1 MSLDELTI
9 WSGTLLFAKFSAL
22 LLAAPMIG
30 TLVPVTVR
38 VFAAAV
44 LSWSLLPF
52 APGPDAVP
60 PDLAALALG
69 VASAAAAGLL
79 TGLAMQAVM
88 WAFQTAGNVLDLQVG
103 TGSAQLLNP
112 AVGAVSAPVGQFH
125 AVLGTV
131 LVFLTDSHHMVVQ
144 GLLRTPAP
152 TASGAFG
159 AVLGALEASTGAA
172 LLIAAPALCAT
183 VLIDVASALVARAV
197 PQAQPY
203 FIALPAKLGAGLL
216 IVALGLPGLAVV
228 AKALAEALSP
238 R

>member
-1 MSLDELTI
+1 MSLDELTV
-9 WSGTLLFAKFSAL
+9 WSGTLLFARFSAL

-44 LSWSLLPF
+44 LSWALLPF
-52 APGPDAVP
+52 AHGPDAVP
-60 PDLAALALG
+60 KDVVSLALG
-69 VASAAAAGLL
+69 VASSAAAGLL
-79 TGLAMQAVM
+79 TGLALQAVL

-103 TGSAQLLNP
+103 TGAAQLLNP
-112 AVGAVSAPVGQFH
+112 AVGTASAPVGQFH
-125 AVLGTV
+125 ALLGTV

-144 GLLRTPAP
+144 GLLQSPPP
-152 TASGAFG
+152 TSHGAFG
-159 AVLGALEASTGAA
+159 SVLGALEASTGAA

-203 FIALPAKLGAGLL
+203 FIALPAKLAAGLL
-216 IVALGLPGLAVV
+216 IVALGLPGLAIV
-228 AKALAEALSP
+228 AQGLARALTD